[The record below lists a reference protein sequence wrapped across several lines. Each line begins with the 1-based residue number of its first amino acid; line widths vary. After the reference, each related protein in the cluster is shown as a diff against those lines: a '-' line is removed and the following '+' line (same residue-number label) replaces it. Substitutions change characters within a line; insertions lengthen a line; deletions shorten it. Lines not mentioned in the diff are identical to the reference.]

1 MVSVDEID
9 EDLKDEVASECG
21 KFGTVV
27 NVVIHKQTQGEGID
41 AEEIV
46 KIFVRFKSSSGN
58 PLWSSS
64 IVDMIERSL
73 LFPIWSLQ
81 KQTLP

>member
-1 MVSVDEID
+1 MCVLRHIIWPFYPVTQTCVVVLRNMVSVDEID

-58 PLWSSS
+58 PL
-64 IVDMIERSL
+64 
-73 LFPIWSLQ
+73 
-81 KQTLP
+81 

>member
-1 MVSVDEID
+1 MWSVYPVTQTCVVVLRNMVSVDEID

-58 PLWSSS
+58 
-64 IVDMIERSL
+64 L
-73 LFPIWSLQ
+73 L
-81 KQTLP
+81 